1 MQKEELDTLVG
12 DEFDEIVDENLD
24 GKSEDIDEDI
34 IDDEIIDE
42 NSDDGEIIDENVEDN
57 ETIDETSDDGEI
69 IDESSDDGEIVE
81 DDIDGVEGFE
91 DVLSNAD
98 EEENNEDED
107 VIAPPP
113 ADNKHKVVAQ
123 LDEVTKESEEKAT
136 QILDI
141 MDEISA
147 NVDKNINSLKEIL
160 EFLTNHKNICEKL
173 HTKFPHIKTFEKE
186 FNEMNEMI
194 KKIEEIIDR
203 NEYTSEK
210 IFTAMDI
217 MQYQDIHRQ
226 KIERV
231 INIMR
236 ALIKYMNKLFEG
248 SVEDEKR
255 VQSARHIHGDES
267 AEVLSDEDIEALLDQ
282 FGV

>member
-1 MQKEELDTLVG
+1 MNQEELDALVG
-12 DEFDEIVDENLD
+12 EDFEEFDEAETLD
-24 GKSEDIDEDI
+24 GKSEEIDEDI
-34 IDDEIIDE
+34 VDEFEDEIIDDTDEIIDE
-42 NSDDGEIIDENVEDN
+42 
-57 ETIDETSDDGEI
+57 T
-69 IDESSDDGEIVE
+69 
-81 DDIDGVEGFE
+81 DDIAGDTDEVIDDMEGFE
-91 DVLSNAD
+91 DVLGD
-98 EEENNEDED
+98 EESQSEEDEK
-107 VIAPPP
+107 IIPPP
-113 ADNKHKVVAQ
+113 ADNKNKVVAQ

-147 NVDKNINSLKEIL
+147 NTEKNLESLKEVL
-160 EFLTNHKNICEKL
+160 EFLNRHKVLCQKL
-173 HTKFPHIKTFEKE
+173 HEKFPHIKTFAKE
-186 FNEMNEMI
+186 LVEIDEMI
-194 KKIEEIIDR
+194 EKIQKAIET
-203 NEYTSEK
+203 NEATSEK

-255 VQSARHIHGDES
+255 VQSAKHIHGDENS
-267 AEVLSDEDIEALLDQ
+267 DVLSDEDIEALLDQ